1 MSQVFSF
8 SGNDDFYPGGRIY
21 PNPKEPCLFLSLGRS
36 VDYFPLQKRSR
47 FSVPFDIN
55 REWFDE
61 PKQKASIES
70 LPDECLFE
78 ILRRLPVGQDR
89 SVCASVSKRWLML
102 LSSIC
107 ENENCNNGSTI
118 GDNVVGDDDDEGFSN
133 EGYLSRSLEG
143 MKATDVRLAAI
154 AVGTASRGGLGKL
167 TIRGCNSDRGMT
179 NVGLKAIAHGCPSL
193 KVFSVFDVATIDDE
207 GLIEIAS
214 GCHKLEKLDLC
225 KCPNISDKTLIA
237 ISKKC
242 PNLAE
247 LSIESCPNI
256 GNEGLQAI
264 GKLCSNLR
272 SVSIKGCSGVGD
284 QGVCGLMSS
293 ASYVLSKVK
302 LESLMVSDLSLATI
316 GHYGFQVT
324 NLVLSDLPNV
334 SEKGFW
340 VMGNGRGLQKLNS
353 ITIECCQGLTDTGIE
368 AIGKGC
374 PNVKNFQLRK
384 CAYLSDKGLVSLTR
398 AALSIESLKL
408 HECHRI
414 TQIGLFGVFFHCAA
428 KLKVLTLISCYGIKD
443 LEMDLP
449 AISPSESFWSLT
461 IRDCPGFGDANLALL
476 GKLCPRLKH
485 VELSGLQRVTD
496 VGFLPL
502 LECSETGLTTV
513 NLRGCLNVTDRVV
526 LSIVNSYGWTLQVL
540 CLDGC
545 TRVTDASMM
554 AIAGNCPVLSDLDVS
569 KCAITDTGIVALASG
584 KQFNLEILS
593 LAGCISVS
601 DNSMAAFKKLGQSLA
616 GLNIK
621 RCSAISSRGVSKL
634 QEHLWTCDILN

>member
-8 SGNDDFYPGGRIY
+8 SGNDDFCPGGRIY

-47 FSVPFDIN
+47 VSVSFDIN

-61 PKQKASIES
+61 PKQKTSIES

-78 ILRRLPVGQDR
+78 ILRRLPAGQDR

-107 ENENCNNGSTI
+107 KNEVCSNGST
-118 GDNVVGDDDDEGFSN
+118 GDSNVGGDDDQGFSN

-143 MKATDVRLAAI
+143 KKATDVRLAAI

-167 TIRGCNSDRGMT
+167 TIRGCNSGRGVT

-237 ISKKC
+237 VSKKC

-256 GNEGLQAI
+256 GNIGLQAI
-264 GKLCSNLR
+264 GKLCPKLR
-272 SVSIKGCSGVGD
+272 SISIKGCSGVGD
-284 QGVCGLMSS
+284 QGVCGLLSS
-293 ASYVLSKVK
+293 TSYVLSKVK

-324 NLVLSDLPNV
+324 DLVLSCLPNV
-334 SEKGFW
+334 TEKGFW
-340 VMGNGRGLQKLNS
+340 VMGNSRGLQKLNS
-353 ITIECCQGLTDTGIE
+353 ITIEGCQGLTDTGIE

-384 CAYLSDKGLVSLTR
+384 CAFLSDKGLVSFTR
-398 AALSIESLKL
+398 AALSIESLQL
-408 HECHRI
+408 QECHRI

-443 LEMDLP
+443 LNADLP
-449 AISPSESFWSLT
+449 AMSPCESFWSLT
-461 IRDCPGFGDANLALL
+461 VRDCPEFGDANLALL
-476 GKLCPRLKH
+476 GKLCPQLRH

-496 VGFLPL
+496 AGFLPL

-513 NLRGCLNVTDRVV
+513 NLRGCINVTDRVV
-526 LSIVNSYGWTLQVL
+526 LPIVNSHGWTLQVL

-545 TRVTDASMM
+545 KRVTDASMM
-554 AIAGNCPVLSDLDVS
+554 AIAGNCPMLSDLDVS
-569 KCAITDTGIVALASG
+569 KCAITDTGIAALARGNQIS
-584 KQFNLEILS
+584 LEILS

-601 DNSMAAFKKLGQSLA
+601 DKSMPALKKLGQSLA

-634 QEHLWTCDILN
+634 QEHLWTCDILY

>member
-8 SGNDDFYPGGRIY
+8 SGNDDFCPGGRIY

-36 VDYFPLQKRSR
+36 VDYFSLQKRSR
-47 FSVPFDIN
+47 VSVSFDIN

-61 PKQKASIES
+61 QKQKTSIES

-78 ILRRLPVGQDR
+78 ILRRLPAGQDR

-107 ENENCNNGSTI
+107 KNEICSNGST
-118 GDNVVGDDDDEGFSN
+118 GDYNVGGDDDQSN
-133 EGYLSRSLEG
+133 EGYLLSRSLEG
-143 MKATDVRLAAI
+143 KKATDVRLAAI

-167 TIRGCNSDRGMT
+167 TIRGCNSGRGVT

-214 GCHKLEKLDLC
+214 GCRKLEKLDLC

-237 ISKKC
+237 VSKKC

-256 GNEGLQAI
+256 GNIGLQAI
-264 GKLCSNLR
+264 GKLGPNLR
-272 SVSIKGCSGVGD
+272 SISIKGCSGVGD
-284 QGVCGLMSS
+284 QGVCGLLTSTT
-293 ASYVLSKVK
+293 YVLSKMK

-324 NLVLSDLPNV
+324 DLVLSCLPNV

-340 VMGNGRGLQKLNS
+340 VMGNSRGLQKLNS
-353 ITIECCQGLTDTGIE
+353 ITIEGCQGLTDTGIE

-384 CAYLSDKGLVSLTR
+384 CAFLSDKGLVSFTR
-398 AALSIESLKL
+398 ASLSIESLQL
-408 HECHRI
+408 QECHRI

-428 KLKVLTLISCYGIKD
+428 KLKL
-443 LEMDLP
+443 
-449 AISPSESFWSLT
+449 
-461 IRDCPGFGDANLALL
+461 R
-476 GKLCPRLKH
+476 H

-496 VGFLPL
+496 AGFLPL

-513 NLRGCLNVTDRVV
+513 NLRGCIKVTDKVV
-526 LSIVNSYGWTLQVL
+526 LPIVNSHGCTLQVL

-545 TRVTDASMM
+545 TRVTDASTV
-554 AIAGNCPVLSDLDVS
+554 AIAGNCPMLSDLDVS
-569 KCAITDTGIVALASG
+569 KCAITDTGIAALARGNQIS
-584 KQFNLEILS
+584 LEILS

-601 DNSMAAFKKLGQSLA
+601 DKSMPALTKLGQSLA

-634 QEHLWTCDILN
+634 QEHLWTCDILY